1 MKSVLS
7 IDWLSY
13 FGSYRAIKPISPIE
27 LKLRDYGTKVFRVCA
42 DVYLSG
48 RVVGVLSYAPRSGV
62 LREDMAVFKF
72 ENSVLY
78 EHDFS
83 ALRTQILHCLRFKV
97 EGFNRL
103 DLALDF
109 NYFQIGIDGHAFIK
123 GFLQERYLHNGRG
136 KFSVQGVQKFENSYE
151 YLRLGSKSSPV
162 LAYLYNKS
170 QEMLDVKEKPYI
182 RERWNQAGLR
192 SDCSVW
198 RLEFSLKSDFFSMID
213 KNSGAFPLS
222 FDFDFCDFSQ
232 LKELYQSLYNKY
244 FDFRFNDKKANKSRM
259 QRVDL
264 ISLSSVFSK
273 FSRIYAR
280 TQSSRREKIFL
291 HYLHK
296 YPQRVGFSSIQSG
309 FELEYAKEEFIKRT
323 GLESYYLHKKNAW
336 DLSE

>member
-1 MKSVLS
+1 M
-7 IDWLSY
+7 
-13 FGSYRAIKPISPIE
+13 
-27 LKLRDYGTKVFRVCA
+27 
-42 DVYLSG
+42 
-48 RVVGVLSYAPRSGV
+48 
-62 LREDMAVFKF
+62 
-72 ENSVLY
+72 
-78 EHDFS
+78 
-83 ALRTQILHCLRFKV
+83 
-97 EGFNRL
+97 
-103 DLALDF
+103 
-109 NYFQIGIDGHAFIK
+109 
-123 GFLQERYLHNGRG
+123 
-136 KFSVQGVQKFENSYE
+136 
-151 YLRLGSKSSPV
+151 

-170 QEMLDVKEKPYI
+170 QEMADVKEKPYI

-213 KNSGAFPLS
+213 KDSGAFPLS
-222 FDFDFCDFSQ
+222 FD
-232 LKELYQSLYNKY
+232 

-309 FELEYAKEEFIKRT
+309 FELEYAKDEFIKRT
-323 GLESYYLHKKNAW
+323 GLESYYLRKKGVW